1 MPAMKEQ
8 FKAALPPHI
17 DVDKF
22 VRVVMTAISTT
33 PALVNA
39 DRSSLLSACLK
50 SAADGLIC
58 DGKEAALVPF
68 GKSVS
73 YMPMM
78 AGILKKI
85 RNSGELS
92 TITSE
97 IVYKNDQ
104 FNYEFNTDGLVF
116 SHKPNLF
123 SDRGDPLGVYA
134 MAKTKD
140 GGVYFEFLSK
150 DQVMDVRSVSKT
162 ASNGPW
168 SGPFEDQMWKKTAIR
183 RLSKRLPMSTDIDM
197 TLHADDE
204 LFNPPETP
212 VTNETKT
219 VTESE
224 PQTTTPPAAKKSKL
238 KAAMEE
244 TVKDATPVQK
254 IDTEEPPQ
262 VVSDEEIPI

>member
-1 MPAMKEQ
+1 
-8 FKAALPPHI
+8 
-17 DVDKF
+17 
-22 VRVVMTAISTT
+22 
-33 PALVNA
+33 
-39 DRSSLLSACLK
+39 
-50 SAADGLIC
+50 
-58 DGKEAALVPF
+58 
-68 GKSVS
+68 
-73 YMPMM
+73 M

-123 SDRGDPLGVYA
+123 EDRGDPIGVYA

-150 DQVMDVRSVSKT
+150 AQVIDVRNVSRS
-162 ASNGPW
+162 ANNGPW

-204 LFNPPETP
+204 LFNPPPEAQAKGYEHVMAP
-212 VTNETKT
+212 VLEQDVAEGKEN
-219 VTESE
+219 SE
-224 PQTTTPPAAKKSKL
+224 KPVQPAAKKSKL
-238 KAAMEE
+238 KAAMEG
-244 TVKDATPVQK
+244 TVKNVDTVEK
-254 IDTEEPPQ
+254 IDTEPPPQ
-262 VVSDEEIPI
+262 MVSDEEIPI